1 MKGVFWL
8 VSFEKLLGMEVI
20 SSKARI
26 LGEVKGLEINT
37 ENWKT
42 TNLHVKLDNEVA
54 VKLGFK
60 KRFRSSKICLP
71 ISFVKAVGEV
81 ITLNASYDDLS
92 VAAGITECK
101 V

>member
-1 MKGVFWL
+1 M
-8 VSFEKLLGMEVI
+8 VSFEKLIGIQVI

-37 ENWKT
+37 ENWKVT
-42 TNLHVKLDNEVA
+42 HLHVKLDNEAA

-71 ISFVKAVGEV
+71 ISLVKAVGEV
-81 ITLNASYDDLS
+81 ITLIASYEDLS
-92 VAAGITECK
+92 DAFDITECK
-101 V
+101 D

>member
-37 ENWKT
+37 ENWKA

-54 VKLGFK
+54 VKQRTK
-60 KRFRSSKICLP
+60 KMTKLQP
-71 ISFVKAVGEV
+71 LKLLKVKYK
-81 ITLNASYDDLS
+81 TKHNYKNK
-92 VAAGITECK
+92 T
-101 V
+101 